1 MKQFFHDLFY
11 LPKHEKLTDRS
22 FMKVVISSIAGIT
35 LCCLCLVSLTWAWF
49 EDGAM
54 SGRNSISS
62 ATFWAEVS
70 IEKAEVS
77 IKKKVDTPVVINDD
91 ENEAPVE
98 NNNDA
103 DDANESP
110 DSEGQQSENDEGEVV
125 VMRSGS
131 PFLLTTVPVM
141 TIENSSPQFPMTFK
155 LEGSYT
161 LVGLEAGKYKITV
174 TPKGTAREFGGY
186 LVIKAE
192 GKDTLYT
199 EQMTIGKD
207 FVFTFEVDGTV
218 NEYKLFC
225 VWGSMPS
232 GIDEN
237 YIIENELDPT
247 KSDESSKESSATS
260 SADSSDTSST
270 DSSDTSS
277 TDSSDTSST
286 DSSDTSST
294 DSSVDSEVVSS
305 SDESTN
311 SVASEGASSVEET
324 ESTDTSLAET
334 ENTSS
339 VEGDETLTV
348 SSEESEV
355 TSSEELEEPSI
366 QEDSEHVS
374 AEENLSEV

>member
-1 MKQFFHDLFY
+1 
-11 LPKHEKLTDRS
+11 
-22 FMKVVISSIAGIT
+22 
-35 LCCLCLVSLTWAWF
+35 
-49 EDGAM
+49 M

-70 IEKAEVS
+70 IE
-77 IKKKVDTPVVINDD
+77 KKVDTPVVINDD

-355 TSSEELEEPSI
+355 TSSEELEESSI

-374 AEENLSEV
+374 TEENLSEV